1 MGSFETPLAVMVS
14 TAQESN
20 DYQYFNRYLLYAE
33 ELINLG
39 FSREERLP
47 ISQLAKDA
55 PYGPDVNLLAIVVAQ
70 QQLWSSVPSS
80 GNIIGKPSRVL
91 VVEHSRKSK
100 VTDSELV
107 CLTLDHY
114 KQGLTG

>member
-1 MGSFETPLAVMVS
+1 LGSFETPLAVVVS
-14 TAQESN
+14 AGQESN
-20 DYQYFNRYLLYAE
+20 DYQSFFRYLLYAK
-33 ELINLG
+33 ELVNLG

-55 PYGPDVNLLAIVVAQ
+55 AYGPDVNLLAIVVAQ

-80 GNIIGKPSRVL
+80 GYIIGKSSRVL
-91 VVEHSRKSK
+91 VVENSCKTK

-107 CLTLDHY
+107 CLTLDH
-114 KQGLTG
+114 

>member
-1 MGSFETPLAVMVS
+1 VVS
-14 TAQESN
+14 AGQESN
-20 DYQYFNRYLLYAE
+20 DYQRSTRYLLYAE
-33 ELINLG
+33 ELVNLG
-39 FSREERLP
+39 FSREERFP

-55 PYGPDVNLLAIVVAQ
+55 AYGPDVNLLAIVVAQ

-80 GNIIGKPSRVL
+80 GNIIGKSSRVL
-91 VVEHSRKSK
+91 VVEHSCKTK